1 MESCSFRITSKLDVK
16 NYANWIWYHDNWP
29 CLSFSL
35 FGYNFYKSY
44 IRQYEVYGQYGYYL
58 RLIYVWIYE
67 LLLCF
72 LLIINKQKLK
82 YIEKLES
89 HIKYWMQIVKK
100 YIWITNIWKLILYT
114 DLQKKKITFIFIIKW
129 ETLNRLKSFDR
140 VCQNKWIKKRSY
152 KLLSEIIFVLYFLY
166 YLFFFCSFF
175 SLSWTAKLIIN

>member
-1 MESCSFRITSKLDVK
+1 MYSLTHVHKCILYLWRHKLSFILLYIYGYLNGKLYDDSFRITSKLDVK

-89 HIKYWMQIVKK
+89 S
-100 YIWITNIWKLILYT
+100 LISNT
-114 DLQKKKITFIFIIKW
+114 
-129 ETLNRLKSFDR
+129 ECRLLKNTYELR
-140 VCQNKWIKKRSY
+140 IYEN
-152 KLLSEIIFVLYFLY
+152 
-166 YLFFFCSFF
+166 
-175 SLSWTAKLIIN
+175 